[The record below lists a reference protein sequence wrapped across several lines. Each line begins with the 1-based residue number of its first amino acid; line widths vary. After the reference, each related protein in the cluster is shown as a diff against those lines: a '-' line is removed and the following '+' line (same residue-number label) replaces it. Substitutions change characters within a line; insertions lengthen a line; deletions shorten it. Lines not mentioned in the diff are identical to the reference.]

1 MTGFAQGVRVVVV
14 LKRLGAAVRAV
25 PLELRQVLLAP
36 LVVIGSV
43 VLGHPLIVLAAVLWM
58 LPRLPQLLF
67 VLLYPETL
75 KSHDSAPSMPR
86 HGSRRGPPRA

>member
-1 MTGFAQGVRVVVV
+1 MV
-14 LKRLGAAVRAV
+14 LKRLGAAVHAV

-43 VLGHPLIVLAAVLWM
+43 VLGHPLIVLAAMLWM